1 MTTSYRTLNQIFYTN
16 NKFDVPE
23 SIHLLEPFFY
33 SGKPA
38 EVTVP
43 IVDEPKKTSDKVPT
57 ETVSEN
63 RKTSDK
69 EPTVK
74 NDSVGILEEVSL
86 ESIEI
91 KSDVKPDIK
100 QTNIFVPTFS
110 DTIFWSIFHHVYG
123 EIEYKMIA
131 SRYGNRILEEKKK
144 IMEHF
149 HKSPKSMKSSNTKF
163 TNDRIQETMSE
174 LICAKNCSSFLETS
188 AYALYY
194 NLTIYIIDEKKR
206 TYLVFK
212 NKDQS
217 SDNICIL
224 YANSSVNLKENR
236 VGIQQKKYYSL
247 LKDSSEFDM
256 SILDTYVQ
264 LEQFDKPLKAQ
275 THYKKMVELEEIA
288 QRLGLEYDNKLK
300 KAELYILL
308 AQRTAWL

>member
-38 EVTVP
+38 EITVP
-43 IVDEPKKTSDKVPT
+43 IIDEEKKTLPTLPT
-57 ETVSEN
+57 ETVSESK
-63 RKTSDK
+63 KTQDK
-69 EPTVK
+69 VPTVK
-74 NDSVGILEEVSL
+74 NDSVGNLEQVSL
-86 ESIEI
+86 ESMEI
-91 KSDVKPDIK
+91 KLDKKMD
-100 QTNIFVPTFS
+100 IFVPTFS
-110 DTIFWSIFHHVYG
+110 DTIFWSIFNHVYG

-163 TNDRIQETMSE
+163 TNDRIQETISE

-236 VGIQQKKYYSL
+236 LGIQQRKYYSL
-247 LKDSSEFDM
+247 LKDPAAFNM

-275 THYKKMVELEEIA
+275 THYKKMAELEEIA
-288 QRLGLEYDNKLK
+288 ERLGLEYDKKLK

>member
-38 EVTVP
+38 EITVP
-43 IVDEPKKTSDKVPT
+43 IIDEEKKTLPT
-57 ETVSEN
+57 ETVSESK
-63 RKTSDK
+63 KTPDK
-69 EPTVK
+69 VPTVK
-74 NDSVGILEEVSL
+74 NDSVGNLEQVSL
-86 ESIEI
+86 ESMEI
-91 KSDVKPDIK
+91 KLDKKMD
-100 QTNIFVPTFS
+100 IFVPTFS
-110 DTIFWSIFHHVYG
+110 DTIFWSIFNHVYG

-163 TNDRIQETMSE
+163 TNDRIQETISE

-236 VGIQQKKYYSL
+236 LGIQQRKYYSL
-247 LKDSSEFDM
+247 LKDPAAFNM

-275 THYKKMVELEEIA
+275 THYKKMAELEEIA
-288 QRLGLEYDNKLK
+288 ERLGLEYDKKLK

>member
-33 SGKPA
+33 SRKQA
-38 EVTVP
+38 EITVP
-43 IVDEPKKTSDKVPT
+43 ILDKMPTESISKPEKVPT
-57 ETVSEN
+57 EQF
-63 RKTSDK
+63 
-69 EPTVK
+69 
-74 NDSVGILEEVSL
+74 DSVGTFEEVSPRIDKIPNI
-86 ESIEI
+86 SIKLDKKI
-91 KSDVKPDIK
+91 D
-100 QTNIFVPTFS
+100 TFVPTFS

-123 EIEYKMIA
+123 EIEYKMIS
-131 SRYGNRILEEKKK
+131 SRYGNRILDEKKK

-163 TNDRIQETMSE
+163 TNDRIQETISE

-212 NKDQS
+212 NKDDCS
-217 SDNICIL
+217 ENICIL
-224 YANSSVNLKENR
+224 YANSSLKENR
-236 VGIQQKKYYSL
+236 VGVQQKKYYSL
-247 LKDSSEFDM
+247 LKDPSSFDM
-256 SILDTYVQ
+256 STLNTYVQ

-275 THYKKMVELEEIA
+275 THYKKVAELEEIA
-288 QRLGLEYDNKLK
+288 QRVGIEYDKKMK
-300 KAELYILL
+300 KAELYVLL

>member
-38 EVTVP
+38 EITVP
-43 IVDEPKKTSDKVPT
+43 IIDEEKKTLQTLPK
-57 ETVSEN
+57 ETVSESK
-63 RKTSDK
+63 KTQDK
-69 EPTVK
+69 VPTVK
-74 NDSVGILEEVSL
+74 NDSVGNLEQVSL
-86 ESIEI
+86 ESMEI
-91 KSDVKPDIK
+91 KLDKKMD
-100 QTNIFVPTFS
+100 IFVPTFS
-110 DTIFWSIFHHVYG
+110 DTIFWSIFNHVYG

-163 TNDRIQETMSE
+163 TNDRIQETISE

-236 VGIQQKKYYSL
+236 LGIQQRKYYSL
-247 LKDSSEFDM
+247 LKDPAAFNM

-275 THYKKMVELEEIA
+275 THYKKMAELEEIA
-288 QRLGLEYDNKLK
+288 ERLGLEYDKKLK